1 MKENEVKLWEEK
13 SKSGLLADDSTIKS
27 MLSKMRSG
35 MYQKVEGAG
44 SMYELG
50 ITTGTYKNG
59 AKLEINE
66 EKLKNAISK
75 DPQKVLDTLFKAPE
89 DINNYKISSKDSAAE
104 IARKK
109 AGAQAQRENTGVFVR
124 MMGDMSDGMEAIVKQ
139 AGAGQD
145 SSLLKDVRGNMLA
158 EVVAG
163 KGIIDQDILGI
174 DKRIDD
180 ENRRLNSYESSLWKK
195 FSAMEKA
202 IRDMQGQSGWLSQQF
217 GGK

>member
-1 MKENEVKLWEEK
+1 
-13 SKSGLLADDSTIKS
+13 
-27 MLSKMRSG
+27 
-35 MYQKVEGAG
+35 
-44 SMYELG
+44 
-50 ITTGTYKNG
+50 
-59 AKLEINE
+59 
-66 EKLKNAISK
+66 
-75 DPQKVLDTLFKAPE
+75 
-89 DINNYKISSKDSAAE
+89 
-104 IARKK
+104 
-109 AGAQAQRENTGVFVR
+109 